1 MKEVTDSAFVVS
13 VHYDSPEGAVRIN
26 LKWKGHHEISDCDF
40 DHLGDVIGCGTETV
54 NAGWAIVQF
63 SRNVHVPNLPPESQ
77 FAPVILQS
85 HDPVCV
91 GDSIRLR
98 PSSKG
103 RTDSGAVCKCS

>member
-1 MKEVTDSAFVVS
+1 MKEITDSAFVVS

-26 LKWKGHHEISDCDF
+26 LKWKGRHEVSDFDF
-40 DHLGDVIGCGTETV
+40 DHLGDVIGCGTETE

-63 SRNVHVPNLPPESQ
+63 SRNLHVSNLPPESQ
-77 FAPVILQS
+77 LAPVILRS
-85 HDPVCV
+85 HDAVRV

-103 RTDSGAVCKCS
+103 QNGFRY